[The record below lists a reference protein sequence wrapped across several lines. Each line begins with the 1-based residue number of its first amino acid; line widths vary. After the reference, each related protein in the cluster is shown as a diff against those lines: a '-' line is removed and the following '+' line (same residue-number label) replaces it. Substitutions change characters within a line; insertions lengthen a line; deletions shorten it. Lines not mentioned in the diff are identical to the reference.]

1 MAPFHFKAKTHFVAS
16 SDGTTLHVYEFTE
29 PNDNPS
35 SIKTTHLKEVANI
48 CSQLVDVSAST
59 STPLY
64 SGLMFPHSH
73 GRIEGTEG
81 LTKLAQHLS
90 QVRLMVSPEG
100 YCLQDVTELEMY
112 ADLEVYYIRLYDRF
126 CWSRYGIEV
135 TVAATTGWTRSE
147 LKHHMPGGGRGDMKL
162 MSSRRMSSYVRVW
175 RDDYEELKRR
185 VKDQEDEIEDM
196 KDDRAELR
204 DAKQRIVE
212 LRQDLR
218 DKRSEMRSLQD
229 KQSDKVGK
237 LEDEISKKDREV
249 MKIRKQKDRLE
260 ETLQKEEDKVEK
272 LKRDLKEA
280 IKKSGTR
287 TEDQQK
293 VIENKDHE
301 IQRLQREN
309 ADKDKEI
316 QRLGKEKDDHDEQVK
331 PNKLELDE
339 HECPKYS
346 WARLPSTKFI
356 EDNPEG
362 KKKHLMGRWKL
373 SPGTFDISMGPT
385 AHHKYYYNNVAN
397 LQDVGKSTTYYVVDE
412 KRTEWPLP
420 PPFILSYI
428 GGGPEPPKF
437 DRDNWYA
444 CRTTNVDDGGL
455 TMLAYYDGDMSSIVL
470 GNNYV
475 RSPFESKFSSSW
487 SWEQKLVT
495 VNISAVGVRLAFT
508 WRKFI

>member
-1 MAPFHFKAKTHFVAS
+1 
-16 SDGTTLHVYEFTE
+16 
-29 PNDNPS
+29 
-35 SIKTTHLKEVANI
+35 
-48 CSQLVDVSAST
+48 
-59 STPLY
+59 
-64 SGLMFPHSH
+64 
-73 GRIEGTEG
+73 
-81 LTKLAQHLS
+81 
-90 QVRLMVSPEG
+90 
-100 YCLQDVTELEMY
+100 MY

-126 CWSRYGIEV
+126 CWSRYGIEI

-162 MSSRRMSSYVRVW
+162 MSSRRISSYVRVW

-185 VKDQEDEIEDM
+185 MKDLEDEIEDM

-204 DAKQRIVE
+204 DAKQRINE

-218 DKRSEMRSLQD
+218 DKRSEMRSLKD

-237 LEDEISKKDREV
+237 LEDEIAKKDREV

-280 IKKSGTR
+280 IKKSGTG

-293 VIENKDHE
+293 VIENKENE

-316 QRLGKEKDDHDEQVK
+316 QRLQKEKDDHDEQDV
-331 PNKLELDE
+331 
-339 HECPKYS
+339 
-346 WARLPSTKFI
+346 
-356 EDNPEG
+356 G
-362 KKKHLMGRWKL
+362 
-373 SPGTFDISMGPT
+373 
-385 AHHKYYYNNVAN
+385 AN
-397 LQDVGKSTTYYVVDE
+397 IGKSTTYVVDE

-487 SWEQKLVT
+487 SWEQKL
-495 VNISAVGVRLAFT
+495 
-508 WRKFI
+508 